1 VVNRDP
7 SVEVLCIESPRGTEL
22 SARLAESLD
31 SLRVDVVAE
40 STATAAPE
48 RVGAE
53 CDCLVVV
60 VGRDGVSV
68 DSIAS
73 LSAGSTPVVAFVD
86 PEAAEGTAATALEMG
101 ATDVV
106 TAAGPDR
113 YSVLAHRVRT
123 AVEHV
128 ETAEQLESSR
138 ARFEALA
145 NSPSL
150 AVATIDE
157 TSTVQYASPGSE
169 ALFGY
174 TADELVGNSL
184 TKIMPDRLE
193 EPHHAAVAEYLDS
206 GERSLDW
213 RWIEL
218 HAQHRDGSEFLIA
231 VTFGEGTGDDGHLF
245 SAIIRDITDRR
256 EREERLRTL
265 ATAIDETMDGVG
277 ILDGDGTYEYVNEAH
292 ASMYGY
298 DDPSDLVGEP
308 WQTLYDEDET
318 VRFKTDVLP
327 NLRDEGAW
335 RGEATGV
342 RRDGSRFVQDLSLTG
357 LADGGIICVVRDI
370 SDRIER
376 RRELREERQFIDSV
390 MDALPDAFYVLDPD
404 GTFSRWNDQLE
415 VVTGYTD
422 DELAGMHATELVPQ
436 DDHDLIAKAMAD
448 VFHDREPRTVQ
459 SALLTRQGERIPH
472 EFSGSPIVDADDE
485 VVGLAGIGRDIS
497 TKRFRQKQLSVL
509 SRVLRHNVRNRTS
522 VIKGNASYVRERID
536 DPNLRE
542 KMQAIDDATD
552 DLNAASSRARRA
564 ERLLEDKESV
574 RHPVDIAAI
583 VRDVLAEAETEA
595 VAVRT
600 EIPDAAMALAVG
612 TEPISRAIGE
622 IVQNVVDHV
631 DDPTIRVRVVPG
643 EETVR
648 VRIDDDGSGIPEQ
661 ERDVILAGEE
671 TDLAHSTGLGLW
683 LVEWI
688 TSLSGGSLTFE
699 ESDLGGTAVVLTFPS
714 S

>member
-1 VVNRDP
+1 
-7 SVEVLCIESPRGTEL
+7 
-22 SARLAESLD
+22 
-31 SLRVDVVAE
+31 
-40 STATAAPE
+40 
-48 RVGAE
+48 
-53 CDCLVVV
+53 
-60 VGRDGVSV
+60 
-68 DSIAS
+68 
-73 LSAGSTPVVAFVD
+73 
-86 PEAAEGTAATALEMG
+86 MG

-106 TAAGPDR
+106 TAAGSDR

-123 AVEHV
+123 AVERV
-128 ETAEQLESSR
+128 ETADQLDSSR

-150 AVATIDE
+150 VVVTIDE

-169 ALFGY
+169 TLFGY
-174 TADELVGNSL
+174 TADELVGGSL

-218 HAQHRDGSEFLIA
+218 HAQHRDGSEFPIA
-231 VTFGEGTGDDGHLF
+231 VTFGERTGDDGRLF
-245 SAIIRDITDRR
+245 SAIIRDISERR
-256 EREERLRTL
+256 EREQRLQTL

-277 ILDGDGTYEYVNEAH
+277 ILDDEGTYEYVNEAH
-292 ASMYGY
+292 ANMYGY
-298 DDPSDLVGEP
+298 DDPSDLVSEP
-308 WQTLYDEDET
+308 WETLYDEAET
-318 VRFKTDVLP
+318 ARFETEVLP
-327 NLRDEGAW
+327 ALREEGAW

-342 RRDGSRFVQDLSLTG
+342 RRDGSRFVQDLSLTS
-357 LADGGIICVVRDI
+357 LADGGIVCVVRDI

-376 RRELREERQFIDSV
+376 RRKLREERRFIDSV

-422 DELAGMHATELVPQ
+422 DELAEMHATELVPQ
-436 DDHDLIAKAMAD
+436 DDHERITAALAS

-459 SALLTRQGERIPH
+459 SALLTDQGERIPH

-497 TKRFRQKQLSVL
+497 TKRFRDKQLSVL

-522 VIKGNASYVRERID
+522 VIKGNASYVRERVD

-542 KMQAIDDATD
+542 KLQAIDSATD

-564 ERLLEDKESV
+564 ERLLEDRDST
-574 RHPVDIAAI
+574 RHPVDIAAV
-583 VRDVLAEAETEA
+583 VRDAIAGVEPP
-595 VAVRT
+595 VRT
-600 EIPDAAMALAVG
+600 EIPDAAMGLAVG
-612 TEPISRAIGE
+612 SDPVSRAIGE
-622 IVQNVVDHV
+622 VLQNAVDHV
-631 DDPTIRVRVVPG
+631 DDPTIRASVVADT
-643 EETVR
+643 ETVT
-648 VRIDDDGSGIPEQ
+648 VRIADDGPGIPEQ

-699 ESDLGGTAVVLTFPS
+699 DSDLGGAAVVLAFPS

>member
-1 VVNRDP
+1 MVNGDP
-7 SVEVLCIESPRGTEL
+7 SVEVLCIESPRRREL
-22 SARLAESLD
+22 SARLAENLG

-48 RVGAE
+48 RVGEE
-53 CDCLVVV
+53 CNCLVVA
-60 VGRDGVSV
+60 VGREGVSV
-68 DSIAS
+68 DSIAG
-73 LSAGSTPVVAFVD
+73 LSSGSTPVVAFVD
-86 PEAAEGTAATALEMG
+86 ADAEEGTAAIALEMG

-123 AVEHV
+123 AVEGA
-128 ETAEQLESSR
+128 ETAEQLDSAR

-150 AVATIDE
+150 VVVTIDE

-174 TADELVGNSL
+174 TADELVGSSL

-193 EPHHAAVAEYLDS
+193 EPHHVAVAEYLDS

-218 HAQHRDGSEFLIA
+218 YAQHRDGSEFPIA
-231 VTFGEGTGDDGHLF
+231 VTFGDRTGENGHLF
-245 SAIIRDITDRR
+245 SAIVRDITERR
-256 EREERLRTL
+256 EREQRLRTL

-277 ILDGDGTYEYVNEAH
+277 ILDEEGTYEYVNDAH

-298 DDPSDLVGEP
+298 DDPSALVDEP
-308 WQTLYDEDET
+308 WKTLYSEEET
-318 VRFKTDVLP
+318 ARFETEVLP
-327 NLRDEGAW
+327 ALREEGTW

-342 RRDGSRFVQDLSLTG
+342 RRDGGRFVQDLSLTR
-357 LADGGIICVVRDI
+357 LADGGVVCVVRDI

-376 RRELREERQFIDSV
+376 RRELREERRFIDSV

-404 GTFSRWNDQLE
+404 GTFSRWNDQLKAM
-415 VVTGYTD
+415 TGYTG
-422 DELAGMHATELVPQ
+422 DELAEMRATELVPQ
-436 DDHDLIAKAMAD
+436 DDQELIATAMAS
-448 VFHDREPRTVQ
+448 VFHDREPQTVQ
-459 SALLTRQGERIPH
+459 SALLTEQGEHIPH
-472 EFSGSPIVDADDE
+472 EFSGSPIVDANDE

-497 TKRFRQKQLSVL
+497 TKRFRDKQLSVL

-522 VIKGNASYVRERID
+522 VIKGNASYVSERVD

-542 KMQAIDDATD
+542 KLRAIDAATD
-552 DLNAASSRARRA
+552 DLNDASSRARRA
-564 ERLLEDKESV
+564 ERLLEGRDST
-574 RHPVDIAAI
+574 RRQVDIAAT
-583 VRDVLAEAETEA
+583 VRDALREADLEA
-595 VAVRT
+595 TAVHA

-612 TEPISRAIGE
+612 SDPVGHAIE
-622 IVQNVVDHV
+622 EVFQNAVDHV
-631 DDPTIRVRVVPG
+631 DDPTIHVSVVADT
-643 EETVR
+643 ETVT
-648 VRIDDDGSGIPEQ
+648 VRIADDGPGIPEQ

-671 TDLAHSTGLGLW
+671 TELAHSTGLGLW

-688 TSLSGGSLTFE
+688 TSLSGGSLAFE
-699 ESDLGGTAVVLTFPS
+699 DSDLGGTAVVLAFPS